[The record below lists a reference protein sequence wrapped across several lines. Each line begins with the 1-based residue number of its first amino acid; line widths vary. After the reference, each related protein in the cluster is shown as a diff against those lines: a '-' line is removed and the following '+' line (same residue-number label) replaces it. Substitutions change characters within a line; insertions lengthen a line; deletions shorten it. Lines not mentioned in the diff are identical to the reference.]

1 MKKFFILL
9 ITNFILAS
17 SIHGQLPPLSP
28 SKPNISPLKS
38 TPSQP
43 KPTQSLKE
51 NEEGIVFFTPPNGWM
66 LADQASLPGRVK
78 TMVIGKGPSSFPPSL
93 NLSSEPYKGTLKQ
106 YLKIVKNMNT
116 AQGYEWKDLGSI
128 QTQAGLGSLSQVDT
142 KSQWGTIRLMHV
154 IVVKN
159 GNVYIL
165 TASAMKDEFSIF
177 YNDFFKAMRSLK
189 IVNDLYE
196 LVNDTQ
202 QRNQLKTDV
211 SKLQMQWQS
220 LVTQKQTE
228 NPQISLLEAQESV
241 FNSADFQ
248 KTIWTPFKE
257 MIKQKY
263 SQLGSE
269 WQTLFLQKTEDQL
282 FNLKS

>member
-1 MKKFFILL
+1 MKKIFSTLL
-9 ITNFILAS
+9 TTSVIITS
-17 SIHGQLPPLSP
+17 SIQGLPPS
-28 SKPNISPLKS
+28 S
-38 TPSQP
+38 SQTQ
-43 KPTQSLKE
+43 PTQPTKE
-51 NEEGIVFFTPPNGWM
+51 AEEGIVFFTPPTGWM

-78 TMVIGKGPSSFPPSL
+78 TMVIGKGPSNFPPSI

-128 QTQAGLGSLSQVDT
+128 QTQAGAASLSQVDT

-177 YNDFFKAMRSLK
+177 YNEFFKAMRSLR
-189 IVNDLYE
+189 IVNDLYG
-196 LVNDTQ
+196 LITDTQ
-202 QRNQLKTDV
+202 QRDQLKTAV
-211 SKLQMQWQS
+211 GKLQTQWQS
-220 LVTQKQTE
+220 LVSQKQTE
-228 NPQISLLEAQESV
+228 NPQISLQEAQESV
-241 FNSADFQ
+241 FKSPDFQ
-248 KTIWTPFKE
+248 NTIWTPFKE
-257 MIKQKY
+257 MVKQKH

-269 WQTLFLQKTEDQL
+269 WQTLFLQKSEDEL